1 MPRRRSYDQGF
12 TGEEEEGYGEEY
24 GMDPGWMGT
33 TTDPVTVPEP
43 IPDPVPPPPELDLG
57 GANLPIWEEVPPDW
71 RPPPLDPQW
80 QPPAP
85 PPAVRETRSAPPA
98 IDFPGWEQEGIPAP
112 LPQSDVY
119 PDIQLPEMPIAV
131 PPPRTHSDS
140 PWPPPE
146 RAPGPE
152 YPAPP
157 DGPPEPGPPLPLPD
171 PGPYPPL
178 PDDPE
183 PRRPPPLPAPPRLP
197 SPPPA
202 PGPPRP
208 VPPDE
213 QILERSF
220 GPPDF
225 REPFFEG
232 RDFQPRE
239 DPGTIFSDFSPTAA
253 LPQTADKK
261 LYQSDD
267 PEEPGYG
274 TTESFGDINPP
285 FTAWPSDGMGETGG
299 EDYPDEAGIPGVR
312 RRRPGSELL
321 DEEEVAAQRQEDE
334 QRAEE
339 YVPPPPPEPTP
350 AVEPTPT
357 AAVPTGAPE
366 GVDPADPKWAQ
377 WQTESGRVPNEENI
391 ISFLQAHFGDQHSK
405 AGLQAALPYLQ
416 WIFGEGIRIHPHE
429 AGDTLVLPDGSLID
443 VIAGV
448 KGPTGGESWIWI
460 PDADEGGGGGHQ
472 DTGGAGDVRRRSVDW
487 GELQDG
493 GGTQFAGYP
502 GYQGMPG
509 GGMPGGG
516 TPFGPTAGGADPLS
530 QMTDRSLAAML
541 QSGGVAATPMAGTIE
556 QTLQDILSSGG
567 QLPALEARRDR
578 DRAMAIESARSPLD
592 IMRRAQMSQGRAA
605 LASRGLVGGGA
616 EREYGERLEERLAP
630 QYTAAAQRIEMR
642 ERDREEQ
649 RLSNAMSLSSGMSQ
663 EQSRN
668 LLNTAR
674 TVNERQQM
682 LSNIA
687 MRSLDQN
694 MAWNRFLAEFGLN
707 RFEVLE
713 RIQQGRLGSLL
724 PLLQQYLGTAS
735 QAASGFAYTD

>member
-1 MPRRRSYDQGF
+1 MARRRTHDQGF
-12 TGEEEEGYGEEY
+12 TGQEGWDESGYGEGSETE
-24 GMDPGWMGT
+24 GAEAGWLGT
-33 TTDPVTVPEP
+33 TTDPVMVPEP
-43 IPDPVPPPPELDLG
+43 IPDPLSPPEH
-57 GANLPIWEEVPPDW
+57 
-71 RPPPLDPQW
+71 
-80 QPPAP
+80 
-85 PPAVRETRSAPPA
+85 
-98 IDFPGWEQEGIPAP
+98 
-112 LPQSDVY
+112 
-119 PDIQLPEMPIAV
+119 PEMVEYDWDKPNPA
-131 PPPRTHSDS
+131 
-140 PWPPPE
+140 PE

-157 DGPPEPGPPLPLPD
+157 DGPYEPGPPLPLPD
-171 PGPYPPL
+171 PGPY
-178 PDDPE
+178 
-183 PRRPPPLPAPPRLP
+183 PPLPAPPRLP

-220 GPPDF
+220 EPPDF
-225 REPFFEG
+225 REPFFEGGEGSETEG

-339 YVPPPPPEPTP
+339 YVPPSLDRPPEVPPGVIPEETPPEETPPEETPPT
-350 AVEPTPT
+350 
-357 AAVPTGAPE
+357 VPSGAAPE

-377 WQTESGRVPNEENI
+377 WLTESGRVPNEENI
-391 ISFLQAHFGDQHSK
+391 ISFLRAHFGDQHSK

-429 AGDTLVLPDGSLID
+429 AGDTLILPDGSLID

-460 PDADEGGGGGHQ
+460 PDAEDGAGGGGNVPPPGGDGGNVPPPGAGPPSPQ
-472 DTGGAGDVRRRSVDW
+472 IRRRTVDYGPPQGGGAS
-487 GELQDG
+487 
-493 GGTQFAGYP
+493 QFAGYSDDE
-502 GYQGMPG
+502 YQAAPEGGSPPG
-509 GGMPGGG
+509 GWPPFTTPAYSQYATQGVG
-516 TPFGPTAGGADPLS
+516 TDPLS
-530 QMTDRSLAAML
+530 QMTDLSLGSL
-541 QSGGVAATPMAGTIE
+541 LNTGGVADTPMAGTID
-556 QTLQDILSSGG
+556 QTLRDILSSGG
-567 QLPALEARRDR
+567 QLPALEDRRDR

-592 IMRRAQMSQGRAA
+592 IMRRAQMSQGRAE
-605 LASRGLVGGGA
+605 LARRGMVGGGA

-630 QYTAAAQRIEMR
+630 QYTAAAQQIEMR

-649 RLSNAMSLSSGMSQ
+649 RLSNAMGLAAGMSQ

-674 TVNERQQM
+674 TVGERQQM

-687 MRSLDQN
+687 LSALDRN
-694 MAWNRFLAEFGLN
+694 MEWNKFLAEFGLD
-707 RFEVLE
+707 RAKVMEQ
-713 RIQQGRLGSLL
+713 ISQGRLDALL
-724 PLLQQYLGTAS
+724 PLLQQYLGAAQ
-735 QAASGFAYTD
+735 QAAGGFTYTD